1 MKAGSCSFHNG
12 LLAHGA
18 GANMTSGW
26 RRAMTCAFMPYGS
39 TFNGI
44 QNVLSDEQVAAYAI
58 GDELNDDH
66 QNPVVYHRDQ
76 ALITV

>member
-1 MKAGSCSFHNG
+1 
-12 LLAHGA
+12 
-18 GANMTSGW
+18 MTSGW
-26 RRAMTCAFMPYGS
+26 RRAMTCAFMPYGR

-58 GDELNDDH
+58 RDELNDDH